1 MTKLKWDQ
9 VGERLYETGVR
20 NAVLYQQS
28 ASGTYPKGVAWNGIS
43 SITQSPTGADA
54 NAVYADDIKYLNLRA
69 VEEEEGSI
77 EAFTYPDEWA
87 ECDGSAELATG
98 VMIHQQPRKAFGLC
112 YRTVLGNDTEFE
124 SHGYKLHLIYGATA
138 SPSEKAYET
147 INDSPEAITF
157 SWDYTT
163 TPVEVPGFKPTSS
176 LEIDSTKVDET
187 KLKKLEAILFGVDA
201 PTFSATTAYDA
212 GSYVTY
218 ESKVYTNAEAVA
230 AGAWNASNWVE
241 VENPDSRLP
250 LPAEV
255 QTLLA

>member
-9 VGERLYETGVR
+9 VGERYYETGVR
-20 NAVLYQQS
+20 NCVLYPQS
-28 ASGTYPKGVAWNGIS
+28 SAGTYPTGVAWNGIS

-54 NAVYADDIKYLNLRA
+54 NAIYADDIKYLNLRA

-87 ECDGSAELATG
+87 ECDGSASLATG
-98 VMIHQQPRKAFGLC
+98 VVIHQQARKPFGLC
-112 YRTVLGNDTEFE
+112 YRTVLGNDTELND
-124 SHGYKLHLIYGATA
+124 HGYKLHLIYGATA
-138 SPSEKAYET
+138 SPSEKSYET
-147 INDSPEAITF
+147 INDSPDAITF

-163 TPVEVPGFKPTSS
+163 VPVEVPGFKPTSS
-176 LEIDSTKVDET
+176 LEIDSTKIDSA

-201 PTFSATTAYDA
+201 PTFSATTAYAA

-218 ESKVYTNAEAVA
+218 ESKVYTNAEAVE

-250 LPAEV
+250 LPAEIA
-255 QTLLA
+255 TLLA